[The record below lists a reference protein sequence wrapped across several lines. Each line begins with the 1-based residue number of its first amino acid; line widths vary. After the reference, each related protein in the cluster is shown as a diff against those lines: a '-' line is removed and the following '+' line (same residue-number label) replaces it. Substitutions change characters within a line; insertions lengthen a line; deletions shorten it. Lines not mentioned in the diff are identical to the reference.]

1 MQEKPIKECQEKM
14 NKAVEAVEHNL
25 GALRTG
31 RASVRLVE
39 GVVVPIY
46 GSDNPLNQVATI
58 STPDATTVAIQPWD
72 PNTINPIEKAKAY
85 RKLMDDFHLTQE
97 QAAGRVGEE
106 RSSLANTIRLLEI
119 DEGIQRE
126 IARGRISS
134 GHAKVLLSL
143 EDTSERQKLA
153 QRIIKEDLSV
163 RATEEIVGSM
173 KMKVPPPPKAVKPT
187 PAHIRDLEDR
197 FRKLLGTKVIIKEN
211 RGKGKIIIEFYTND
225 DFERILG
232 SIEQGAV

>member
-72 PNTINPIEKAKAY
+72 PNTINPIEKAILQANIG
-85 RKLMDDFHLTQE
+85 LTPSNDGRIIRLHIPPLTEETRREMVKKTHTIAEEGRIAVRNLRRHSNDEIKKTEKTHELSEDESRRLQHKIQE
-97 QAAGRVGEE
+97 QTDAAIKKIDAHLDAKEK
-106 RSSLANTIRLLEI
+106 EI
-119 DEGIQRE
+119 MT
-126 IARGRISS
+126 
-134 GHAKVLLSL
+134 V
-143 EDTSERQKLA
+143 
-153 QRIIKEDLSV
+153 
-163 RATEEIVGSM
+163 
-173 KMKVPPPPKAVKPT
+173 
-187 PAHIRDLEDR
+187 
-197 FRKLLGTKVIIKEN
+197 
-211 RGKGKIIIEFYTND
+211 
-225 DFERILG
+225 
-232 SIEQGAV
+232 